1 VREAQH
7 VAYLALPKGGPFK
20 DLNAEKC
27 EECNDPP
34 TVVLYHAGIAES
46 LAEALPDG

>member
-1 VREAQH
+1 VGAAQH
-7 VAYLALPKGGPFK
+7 VEDLALFKGRPFK

-27 EECNDPP
+27 EECNDTP
-34 TVVLYHAGIAES
+34 TVFLYHAGIAES